1 MKPGLSMEV
10 LEKAASVLRVLSH
23 PHRLKIV
30 ELLQDRRMTVGELSE
45 SLGLAQNAVSQHLNS
60 MKLHGILGRDRD
72 GRKVY
77 YSVVHPHAA
86 TVLGCIRRHA

>member
-1 MKPGLSMEV
+1 MDV

-30 ELLQDRRMTVGELSE
+30 ELLQAEKMTVGELTE

-60 MKLHGILGRDRD
+60 MKAHGILDRKREGRR
-72 GRKVY
+72 VY
-77 YSVVHPHAA
+77 YTVVHPHAK
-86 TVLGCIRRHA
+86 TVLGCIRKHACGGE